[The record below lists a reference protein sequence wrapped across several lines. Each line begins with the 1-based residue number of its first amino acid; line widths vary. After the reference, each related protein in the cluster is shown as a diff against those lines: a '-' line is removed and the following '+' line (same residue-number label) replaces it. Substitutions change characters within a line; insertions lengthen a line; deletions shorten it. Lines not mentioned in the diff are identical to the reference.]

1 MIYYNTMELNSNIK
15 PEFAGHITQGRSE
28 IFISAPAKINLFL
41 KVTGRRP
48 DGYHNI
54 YSWFQAVDLADH
66 LHICKLTKSEILIE
80 TNWPSI
86 PTGSNNLVYKA
97 AELIQR
103 NFGRNLGFKINL
115 FKQIPA
121 GAGLGGGSSDAAA
134 FIKGANK
141 LIGLDMSNRDM
152 EKLGLE
158 IGSDIPFFFGTG
170 QAEVSGRGEI
180 VKPIQL
186 PTDYRVI
193 LVTPDFEISAA
204 DAYRYLKL
212 DLTGPNHNVNL
223 TCCKTTGELFGMI
236 SQMTNDLE
244 IELKKLYP
252 IFGDIEERLIKF
264 GARIARL
271 SGSGPTIFSLFDKSA
286 VEEEF
291 ALSFVGEGWGCF
303 DVNPLILPLR
313 DS

>member
-1 MIYYNTMELNSNIK
+1 MELNPDIK
-15 PEFAGHITQGRSE
+15 PDFCGRVNRDGTE

-41 KVTGRRP
+41 NVTGKRS
-48 DGYHNI
+48 DGYHDI

-66 LHICKLTKSEILIE
+66 LLIEKLDKPGILIE
-80 TNWPSI
+80 TNWDSI
-86 PTGSNNLVYKA
+86 PTGPKNLVYKA

-103 NFGRNLGFKINL
+103 NFGRDLGFMITL

-134 FIKGANK
+134 FIKAANK
-141 LIGLDMSNRDM
+141 LLGLNLDCKEMQI
-152 EKLGLE
+152 LGLE
-158 IGSDIPFFFGTG
+158 IGSDIPFFFSAG

-186 PTDYRVI
+186 PIDYRVI
-193 LVTPDFEISAA
+193 LVTPNFEIRAA
-204 DAYRYLKL
+204 EAYQILNL
-212 DLTGPNHNVNL
+212 DLTGPAQNVNL
-223 TCCKTTGELFGMI
+223 TCCKTTAELFGVI

-252 IFGDIEERLIKF
+252 VLRDIEERLIKSS
-264 GARIARL
+264 ARIARL
-271 SGSGPTIFSLFDKSA
+271 SGSGPTIFGLFDKGA

-303 DVNPLILPLR
+303 DVSPLILPLR
-313 DS
+313 VS